1 MVVGAGGAV
10 VVVFVIVVV
19 VIVVVIGGGGGAIV
33 IRPIQRRPA
42 AASACH
48 GAWERQ
54 LPVEPRDQVR
64 ACVAVYAWVRIVLVK
79 CAESSAL
86 CVWVY
91 VSCLLRYEC

>member
-1 MVVGAGGAV
+1 MVGAGGAV

-19 VIVVVIGGGGGAIV
+19 VIVVVIGRGGGAIV

-54 LPVEPRDQVR
+54 LPVEPRDHVR
-64 ACVAVYAWVRIVLVK
+64 ACVAVFVWVRIVLVK

-86 CVWVY
+86 CVCVWVHM
-91 VSCLLRYEC
+91 